1 MNVRILLIVLALL
14 AISCGDNGGRE
25 QVMSRDTVSYLEA
38 IVPPCTDNEGSGHE
52 LCATDIP
59 DLETVSIQGAIPFW
73 PVEEG
78 DPPTFTDLLLGASL
92 LTGIYYPRLAPHIAV
107 RGIAKPKSTRCD
119 VYPVFRPERE
129 MLDDLYIGLFHYLC
143 FMDITINE
151 YLVGTGPANLTVTM
165 HRENLWFVDMDYW
178 DSDKQ
183 KVEQYLEYPQ
193 QRTASAFEGREVILF
208 LGTTSTIAVEAWE
221 PSWAFSIWYVQKH
234 GDQLRVVSPAL
245 SITTIENK
253 REWLDQPIE
262 EFTQKVKRAAEE
274 RIELTNGRTGI
285 EIHHPP
291 LVTDANFLQDYYIA
305 IGAVYDSS
313 DKGTVLPPLA
323 PGEGDPAAPTIPV
336 NEGTT
341 DTTLPVPGEE
351 TSVPPSS
358 DDSRLVIG
366 QETTT
371 TSSTTTVAEEP
382 AITEITPTVTTA
394 APVEEPV
401 ATAPDATETVTGTT
415 TTTTTAV
422 VETESDGED
431 VASSADDD
439 SSGGEPAASTSVSST
454 LGQTTAVVAPSGGDD
469 GSVEGPDTTVPPDGV
484 APPVDNGG
492 PEEEEQPDMGPP
504 VDDG

>member
-1 MNVRILLIVLALL
+1 MNVRILLVVLVVLAV
-14 AISCGDNGGRE
+14 SCGDNGRE
-25 QVMSRDTVSYLEA
+25 QVLSRDTVSYLEA
-38 IVPPCTDNEGSGHE
+38 VIPPCADNEGSAQE
-52 LCATDIP
+52 PCATDIP
-59 DLETVSIQGAIPFW
+59 DLEMVSIQATSSFW
-73 PVEEG
+73 PREEG
-78 DPPTFTDLLLGASL
+78 DPPTFTDLLLGVSL
-92 LTGIYYPRLAPHIAV
+92 LSGIYYPSLAPHIVV
-107 RGIAKPKSTRCD
+107 RGIAKPNSTRCNI
-119 VYPVFRPERE
+119 YPVFRPERE
-129 MLDDLYIGLFHYLC
+129 MLDDLYIGFFHYLC
-143 FMDITINE
+143 FVDITINE
-151 YLVGTGPANLTVTM
+151 YLVGTGPATLTVTM
-165 HRENLWFVDMDYW
+165 HQENLWYVDMNNLDRE
-178 DSDKQ
+178 KQ
-183 KVEQYLEYPQ
+183 KTERGLEYPQ

-221 PSWAFSIWYVQKH
+221 PSGAFSIWYVQKH

-253 REWLDQPIE
+253 REWLDHPIE
-262 EFTQKVKRAAEE
+262 EFTQMVKRAAEE
-274 RIELTNGRTGI
+274 RIELTSGRTGI
-285 EIHHPP
+285 EIHHPS

-323 PGEGDPAAPTIPV
+323 PGEGDPAAPTIPA

-358 DDSRLVIG
+358 DDAGLVIG

-371 TSSTTTVAEEP
+371 TTSTTTVAEVP
-382 AITEITPTVTTA
+382 VTTEITPTVTTA

-401 ATAPDATETVTGTT
+401 ATVPDATETVTGTT

-431 VASSADDD
+431 VAPSADDD
-439 SSGGEPAASTSVSST
+439 SSGGEPADSTSVSST
-454 LGQTTAVVAPSGGDD
+454 LVQTTAVVAPSGGDD
-469 GSVEGPDTTVPPDGV
+469 GSVGGPDTTVPPDGV

-492 PEEEEQPDMGPP
+492 PEEAEQPDTGPP
-504 VDDG
+504 VEDG